1 MTKNKISCF
10 KWASML
16 FLTLYAGT
24 AFSQQKQKIALTLE
38 DVIETARDQSPSAL
52 VAKHNFLANYWS
64 YRSYKAQFL
73 PSLKLNAS
81 LGQYDRSLRSLQN
94 SQTGEINYIANNN
107 LSNSLTLSLNQNIP
121 LTGGRISLATNLYR
135 LDQFSPYE
143 SVLYNTKPI
152 NLIYDQPLKAFNT
165 LKWDKII
172 EPKNFEKAKRVYLE
186 SLEDINIQAVNLF
199 FNVLSAQMNREM
211 ARKKYAS
218 TELSLRIAEERFSI
232 GGPISKNELLQL
244 RLGLYNAKLEIGD
257 SETSYDMSVLRLRTF
272 LGFNDNVDIELI
284 TPGEVPEIQ
293 LEFNDVFTRAL
304 KNSSTTISNE
314 LTLLNAQQSVAQAK
328 ASNGLQASLFA
339 QFGLT
344 QKGGTLSNAYSNPM
358 DQEIIGLSLSIPIL
372 DWGQGKGKVKLA
384 QSREEVVR
392 TQVEQQVTQYK
403 EDMLIKVLEFNK
415 MNTKC
420 NTSSQADSI
429 AKLRYEIASEKFKNG
444 TLSVLELNSAQTDMD
459 NSASRYISEVGK
471 FWQNYFTIRKL
482 SLYDYLRNR
491 EISAD
496 FDKLTN

>member
-1 MTKNKISCF
+1 MTKNKISCL

-16 FLTLYAGT
+16 LFTISAST
-24 AFSQQKQKIALTLE
+24 AFTQQKHKITLSLE
-38 DVIETARDQSPSAL
+38 QVIETARDQSPNAL

-73 PSLKLNAS
+73 PSLKLTAN
-81 LGQYDRSLRSLQN
+81 LGQYDRSLRALQN
-94 SQTGEINYIANNN
+94 SETGEINYIANNN
-107 LSNSLTLSLNQNIP
+107 LRNSLSLSVNQNIP
-121 LTGGRISLATNLYR
+121 LTGGKISLSTNLNR
-135 LDQFSPYE
+135 LDQFSPFE
-143 SVLYNTKPI
+143 SKTYSSIPI
-152 NLIYDQPLKAFNT
+152 SLNYDQPLKAFNT

-172 EPKNFEKAKRVYLE
+172 EPKSFEKAKRVYLE

-218 TELSLRIAEERFSI
+218 TELSLKIAEERFSI

-257 SETSYDMSVLRLRTF
+257 SETNYDMSVLRLRTF
-272 LGFNDNVDIELI
+272 LGFNDNVEIVLSA
-284 TPGEVPEIQ
+284 PGEVPEVQ
-293 LEFNDVFTRAL
+293 LEFNDVYNRAL
-304 KNSSTTISNE
+304 ENSSTTISNE

-344 QKGGTLSNAYSNPM
+344 QKGSELSSAYKNPM
-358 DQEIIGLSLSIPIL
+358 DQEIIGLSLSLPIL
-372 DWGQGKGKVKLA
+372 DWGLGKGKVKLA

-392 TQVEQQVTQYK
+392 TQLEQQVTQYR

-429 AKLRYEIASEKFKNG
+429 ARLRYEIASEKFKNG

-471 FWQNYFTIRKL
+471 FWQNYYTIRKL
-482 SLYDYLRNR
+482 SLYDYLTKKQV
-491 EISAD
+491 SAD